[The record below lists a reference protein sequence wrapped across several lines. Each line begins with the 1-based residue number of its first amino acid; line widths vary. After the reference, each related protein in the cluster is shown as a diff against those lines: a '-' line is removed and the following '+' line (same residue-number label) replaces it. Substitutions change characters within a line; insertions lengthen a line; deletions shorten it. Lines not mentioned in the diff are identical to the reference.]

1 MDRMSPNVVAPSK
14 KPFHTIIPA
23 FLMQGNDPLMSFG
36 VMGGPMQAQG
46 HVQMALR
53 TQLWKQDPQMAIDAP
68 RWRVTT
74 GVEVACETSMD
85 PNILERLEEMGHRV
99 VLEAPDNAF
108 GFGGAQLIL
117 KTENGLYMGG
127 SESRKDGYVGG
138 I

>member
-1 MDRMSPNVVAPSK
+1 MK
-14 KPFHTIIPA
+14 
-23 FLMQGNDPLMSFG
+23 GNDPLMSFG

-68 RWRVTT
+68 RWRVTS
-74 GVEVACETSMD
+74 GREVACEASMD
-85 PNILERLEEMGHRV
+85 PNIVKSLADMEHTIT
-99 VLEAPDNAF
+99 LEAPDNAF

-117 KTENGLYMGG
+117 RMENGLYMGG